1 MHAHSHLHNI
11 TLILHE
17 NWKDLDM
24 MHWVIIDW
32 AVKKL
37 LHKYVFFFSFEYLC
51 LVAEG
56 HNDYATIITMRLPMS
71 TLMKWSVNSKISNAR
86 MADRNEWSLL
96 THDNAAWRWSWCVL
110 VFWTIDAQ
118 IGTFTSFSLSL
129 NFVRKILYSVMV
141 LLDKAHRFFLLF
153 LYRILIA

>member
-1 MHAHSHLHNI
+1 
-11 TLILHE
+11 
-17 NWKDLDM
+17 
-24 MHWVIIDW
+24 
-32 AVKKL
+32 
-37 LHKYVFFFSFEYLC
+37 
-51 LVAEG
+51 
-56 HNDYATIITMRLPMS
+56 
-71 TLMKWSVNSKISNAR
+71 
-86 MADRNEWSLL
+86 
-96 THDNAAWRWSWCVL
+96 L